1 MMPMD
6 LRHNQESRMLAG
18 LPAIEPGRQCSD
30 RIRGRCHD
38 LLLAKRKRAE
48 VAPIPDEARSW
59 RHVFESAIVAVVC
72 AVYLSE
78 VVRRAMALY
87 GL

>member
-6 LRHNQESRMLAG
+6 YRHHQESRMLAG
-18 LPAIEPGRQCSD
+18 LPAYEPERQCSD
-30 RIRGRCHD
+30 RIRGRCHAV
-38 LLLAKRKRAE
+38 LLAKRKRAE
-48 VAPIPDEARSW
+48 AGSIPEEARSW
-59 RHVFESAIVAVVC
+59 RHVFEFAAVAVVC

-87 GL
+87 GF

>member
-18 LPAIEPGRQCSD
+18 LPAYEPERQCSE
-30 RIRGRCHD
+30 RIRGRCHVV
-38 LLLAKRKRAE
+38 LLAKRKRAE
-48 VAPIPDEARSW
+48 VAPISAEARAW
-59 RHVFESAIVAVVC
+59 RYVFESAVVAVVC

-78 VVRRAMALY
+78 VLRRAMALY
-87 GL
+87 GF

>member
-6 LRHNQESRMLAG
+6 FRHDQESRMLAG
-18 LPAIEPGRQCSD
+18 LAAHEPERQCSD
-30 RIRGRCHD
+30 RIRGRCHVV
-38 LLLAKRKRAE
+38 LLAERRRAE
-48 VAPIPDEARSW
+48 VASIPAQVRSW
-59 RHVFESAIVAVVC
+59 RHVFESAVVAVVC

>member
-6 LRHNQESRMLAG
+6 FRHRQESRMLAG
-18 LPAIEPGRQCSD
+18 LPAYEPERQCSD
-30 RIRGRCHD
+30 RIRGRCHVV
-38 LLLAKRKRAE
+38 LLAKRKRAE
-48 VAPIPDEARSW
+48 VAPIPAEARSW
-59 RHVFESAIVAVVC
+59 RHVLEFAVVAVVC

-87 GL
+87 GF